1 MSKPWFLNIVCAC
14 QTQLRGI
21 DGRFRT
27 SLGSQVTATR
37 SWSEPA
43 DSAFVRGPIRPAP
56 RQYSTNLDML
66 FAAVDEV
73 SGASGG
79 DDKAERASSA
89 ELGAHL
95 KLCLL
100 WDCRLV
106 SRSPTETNNAHWSHQ
121 AFCMFLRAA
130 RLICR

>member
-1 MSKPWFLNIVCAC
+1 MSKLCFLIVVCAG
-14 QTQLRGI
+14 QSQLRGI

-27 SLGSQVTATR
+27 SLAGQVTATR

-43 DSAFVRGPIRPAP
+43 DSAFVRAPIRPAP

-95 KLCLL
+95 HPPCSRTIEWCLAIL
-100 WDCRLV
+100 QRATIC
-106 SRSPTETNNAHWSHQ
+106 NGAMKI
-121 AFCMFLRAA
+121 CMFLRAA